1 MTRYLDYYLMHHLR
15 LSEHQQCAAAIVNDV
30 IVNHKSLSGLL
41 PVQTFQQ
48 KTLPAQDRAT
58 VQHLVYTT
66 LRHWGQARGCLR
78 QLCEKAPPEP
88 LIALLGVAL
97 VQLYWHSSQPAQVV
111 DQAVEAT
118 RLMGLPAFAKLT
130 NGVLRRALREKEHIL
145 ALNEKETSSFLSCPT
160 WWYKKLMQQYSA
172 AQATEILKST
182 LGHPPM
188 TLRINQKKTTLAA
201 YQKLLNEAQLSHT
214 TIGEEGIILA
224 TPASVYALPHFKEG
238 WVSVQDAGAQ
248 LTPYLL
254 SPLKEDARVLDA
266 CAAPGGKTAHILE
279 HYDNIQ
285 MIALDHDKERVKQL
299 YSTLDRLQLKATR
312 VETADA
318 GDKAKRWWNR
328 QHFDAIIL
336 DAPCSGSGVIR
347 RHPDIKWLR
356 LPEDLAGF
364 ARQQKRLL
372 ANLWE
377 TLKPGGELLY
387 ITCSLF
393 SEENEY
399 VIREFLEKT
408 ADAKRIELKHPWLDD
423 KGRMLP
429 NEVRDGFFYAKLQ
442 KASKK

>member
-1 MTRYLDYYLMHHLR
+1 
-15 LSEHQQCAAAIVNDV
+15 
-30 IVNHKSLSGLL
+30 
-41 PVQTFQQ
+41 
-48 KTLPAQDRAT
+48 
-58 VQHLVYTT
+58 
-66 LRHWGQARGCLR
+66 
-78 QLCEKAPPEP
+78 
-88 LIALLGVAL
+88 
-97 VQLYWHSSQPAQVV
+97 
-111 DQAVEAT
+111 
-118 RLMGLPAFAKLT
+118 
-130 NGVLRRALREKEHIL
+130 
-145 ALNEKETSSFLSCPT
+145 
-160 WWYKKLMQQYSA
+160 
-172 AQATEILKST
+172 
-182 LGHPPM
+182 
-188 TLRINQKKTTLAA
+188 
-201 YQKLLNEAQLSHT
+201 
-214 TIGEEGIILA
+214 
-224 TPASVYALPHFKEG
+224 
-238 WVSVQDAGAQ
+238 
-248 LTPYLL
+248 
-254 SPLKEDARVLDA
+254 
-266 CAAPGGKTAHILE
+266 
-279 HYDNIQ
+279 

-408 ADAKRIELKHPWLDD
+408 ADAKRMELKHPWLDE